1 MKKGLSVI
9 KYILLSLVLF
19 FGGVMIEV
27 SPTDFVKAVTQDVK
41 DLTPDQK
48 DDPDKAKDVQD
59 QAQADDKDK
68 EHRTADHSGNR
79 ILLIGQI
86 GEQPP
91 EYRAFKRNPTHYIF
105 LILGKAGTVAGQY
118 NLVVLA

>member
-41 DLTPDQK
+41 DLTPEQMIK
-48 DDPDKAKDVQD
+48 IKK
-59 QAQADDKDK
+59 K
-68 EHRTADHSGNR
+68 NR
-79 ILLIGQI
+79 KKI
-86 GEQPP
+86 
-91 EYRAFKRNPTHYIF
+91 T
-105 LILGKAGTVAGQY
+105 
-118 NLVVLA
+118 

>member
-27 SPTDFVKAVTQDVK
+27 SPADFVKAVTQDVK

-68 EHRTADHSGNR
+68 EKD
-79 ILLIGQI
+79 
-86 GEQPP
+86 GEQVRSILFVMFFA
-91 EYRAFKRNPTHYIF
+91 YR
-105 LILGKAGTVAGQY
+105 GT
-118 NLVVLA
+118 N

>member
-41 DLTPDQK
+41 VRPDRALC
-48 DDPDKAKDVQD
+48 KAV
-59 QAQADDKDK
+59 
-68 EHRTADHSGNR
+68 
-79 ILLIGQI
+79 
-86 GEQPP
+86 
-91 EYRAFKRNPTHYIF
+91 
-105 LILGKAGTVAGQY
+105 
-118 NLVVLA
+118 

>member
-41 DLTPDQK
+41 DLTPDKK
-48 DDPDKAKDVQD
+48 DDPDNAKD
-59 QAQADDKDK
+59 
-68 EHRTADHSGNR
+68 
-79 ILLIGQI
+79 
-86 GEQPP
+86 
-91 EYRAFKRNPTHYIF
+91 
-105 LILGKAGTVAGQY
+105 
-118 NLVVLA
+118 

>member
-1 MKKGLSVI
+1 
-9 KYILLSLVLF
+9 
-19 FGGVMIEV
+19 MIEV

-68 EHRTADHSGNR
+68 EKEPKENYLRYYYSLLDGIEKNCYDKVCDAIENEEASVELEGIDKDQLARIFRSISGWIVCSIHTIQTR
-79 ILLIGQI
+79 QG
-86 GEQPP
+86 
-91 EYRAFKRNPTHYIF
+91 
-105 LILGKAGTVAGQY
+105 
-118 NLVVLA
+118 

>member
-1 MKKGLSVI
+1 M
-9 KYILLSLVLF
+9 LF

-68 EHRTADHSGNR
+68 EKEPKENYLRYYYS
-79 ILLIGQI
+79 LLD
-86 GEQPP
+86 
-91 EYRAFKRNPTHYIF
+91 
-105 LILGKAGTVAGQY
+105 GTEKIVMTKCAMQ
-118 NLVVLA
+118 

>member
-68 EHRTADHSGNR
+68 EKEPKENYLRYYYS
-79 ILLIGQI
+79 LLD
-86 GEQPP
+86 
-91 EYRAFKRNPTHYIF
+91 
-105 LILGKAGTVAGQY
+105 GTEK
-118 NLVVLA
+118 N